1 MGGQLAKSYESLMGS
16 IGRAMFYRPERQRV
30 RELLSRESRPKL
42 MVNGTEYPLFDM
54 SMSGLSFLAH
64 NGSAEMSVG
73 DEADVLLLLHGEE
86 IFSGLARVAR
96 VEPGPRGGSRG
107 GLGLVRGFLD
117 LPEIRRRDD
126 EKQLDDA
133 LNEGHELATTLIPAT
148 YREVVARIVYFFQ
161 YYRRNLDYHEKR
173 YRDEGADEEAITRLV
188 YRATDALRQPW
199 AEFQREASRAAVE
212 CLGDRKVLLAAKEFT
227 ETLLVPC
234 MLDIPLNSRAYLK
247 PLGYPGDYQV
257 MLYYYA
263 DGYEGD
269 TVFTKAMHKLHMEH
283 PLANG
288 VRTRKELIVR
298 QMEEEHR
305 RVIRSEGESA
315 TCRVTSLGCGPA
327 REVSDFIARNRNWSG
342 EIVWTLIDQEE
353 EALSVAYRA
362 GRRELS
368 TWDSRGRLELLNLSF
383 LQLLS
388 EGLPLRD
395 PGSQD
400 FIYCTGLFDY
410 IREERAQTLIKAM
423 YELIPPGGLLMIGNA
438 LAPNEHF
445 WTPEFLGDWTILY
458 RTRDEVERLAALL
471 PETADVDVIIEPGN
485 AYYFLMLRKNEK
497 G

>member
-1 MGGQLAKSYESLMGS
+1 MGS

-30 RELLSRESRPKL
+30 RELFSRESQPKL
-42 MVNGTEYPLFDM
+42 MVNGTEYPLFDV

-64 NGSAEMSVG
+64 NESAEMSVG

-86 IFSGLARVAR
+86 IFSGKVRVAR
-96 VEPGPRGGSRG
+96 IEPGPRGGSRV

-133 LNEGHELATTLIPAT
+133 VHRGHELATTLIPAT
-148 YREVVARIVYFFQ
+148 YREVVARIVHFFQ
-161 YYRRNLDYHEKR
+161 YYRRTFDYHEQR

-199 AEFQREASRAAVE
+199 AELQREASMAAVE
-212 CLGDRKVLLAAKEFT
+212 CLGDRRVLLAAKEFT
-227 ETLLVPC
+227 ETLMVPC
-234 MLDIPLNSRAYLK
+234 MLDIPLNHRAYLK
-247 PLGYPGDYQV
+247 PLGYSGDYQV

-288 VRTRKELIVR
+288 VRTRKDLVVR
-298 QMEEEHR
+298 QMEEEHS
-305 RVIRSEGESA
+305 RVIRSKGESA
-315 TCRVTSLGCGPA
+315 TVRVTSLGCGPA
-327 REVSDFIARNRNWSG
+327 REVSDFIARNRNWTG
-342 EIVWTLIDQEE
+342 EIIWTLIDQEE

-362 GRRELS
+362 SRRELS
-368 TWDSRGRLELLNLSF
+368 TGDSRGHLELLNLSF

-400 FIYCTGLFDY
+400 LIYCTGLFDY
-410 IREERAQTLIKAM
+410 IREERAQTLIQTM
-423 YELIPPGGLLMIGNA
+423 YELVAPGGLIIIGNA

-445 WTPEFLGDWTILY
+445 WAPEFLGDWTILY
-458 RTRDEVERLAALL
+458 RTRDEVFRLAALL
-471 PETADVDVIIEPGN
+471 PENADVDVITEPGN
-485 AYYFLMLRKNEK
+485 AYFFLMVRKNEV